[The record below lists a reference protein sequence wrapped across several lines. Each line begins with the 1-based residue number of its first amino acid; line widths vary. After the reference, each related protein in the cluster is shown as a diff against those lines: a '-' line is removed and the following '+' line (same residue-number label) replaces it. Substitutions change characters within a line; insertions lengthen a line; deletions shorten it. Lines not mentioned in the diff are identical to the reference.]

1 MNYLAHAYLSFGQPG
16 ILAGNL
22 FSDFIKGKKKFDFPA
37 VIQQGIQ
44 LHRDIDQF
52 TDKHESI
59 RQAKEIFRKPY
70 RLYSGAFTDV
80 AFDHFLATD
89 PIAFTESSLYDF
101 SRWVYNTLD
110 SYWQYFPESFHY
122 MYPHMKEHNWLY
134 NYRLRSGMEKSFG
147 GLVRKAAYLTE
158 SETAF
163 RLFEDHYDNLGACY
177 QSFFPELKIYAIA
190 RLQEIQSAD

>member
-16 ILAGNL
+16 ILAGNI
-22 FSDFIKGKKKFDFPA
+22 FSDFIKGKKKFDYPP

-52 TDKHESI
+52 TDQHEST

-89 PIAFTESSLYDF
+89 PAAFTESSLLDF
-101 SRWVYNTLD
+101 ARWVYDTLD
-110 SYWQYFPESFHY
+110 SYKQYFPESFQY

-134 NYRLRSGMEKSFG
+134 NYRLRSGMEKSFT
-147 GLVRKAAYLTE
+147 GLVRRAAYLTE

-163 RLFEDHYDNLGACY
+163 RLFEENYDGLRACY
-177 QSFFPELKIYAIA
+177 QSFFPELKYYAGT
-190 RLQEIQSAD
+190 RLQEIRHSD